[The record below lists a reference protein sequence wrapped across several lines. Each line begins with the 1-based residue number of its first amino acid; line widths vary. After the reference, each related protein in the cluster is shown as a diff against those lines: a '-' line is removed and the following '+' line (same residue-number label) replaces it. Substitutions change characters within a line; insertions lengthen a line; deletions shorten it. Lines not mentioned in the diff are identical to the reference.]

1 MGSFPSIERD
11 YNGCLTFETT
21 HATQSLAHWQG
32 STKEGTG
39 TLSTQS
45 ATLKDTPY
53 SFKARFGDGKGTN
66 PEELLAAAHAGCFT
80 MAVSFTLNNA
90 GTIGGHRHRSAAH
103 DGNAQQRSYRRGAS
117 GHARPRAQHRR
128 RAVCPDRQRSQ
139 GNLRHLACDAVD
151 HRDAGRRSPADR
163 ACLSMGPSAPVK
175 GRGATFN
182 PANRFR
188 RDEREPVDDG

>member
-1 MGSFPSIERD
+1 MQRKAS
-11 YNGCLTFETT
+11 
-21 HATQSLAHWQG
+21 AHWQG

-90 GTIGGHRHRSAAH
+90 GFTADVIDTEAQLTMEMPNNVPTVTAVHLVTRARVPNIDAARF
-103 DGNAQQRSYRRGAS
+103 AQIAS
-117 GHARPRAQHRR
+117 EAKVTCVISRAISPSITVTLD
-128 RAVCPDRQRSQ
+128 AA
-139 GNLRHLACDAVD
+139 LA
-151 HRDAGRRSPADR
+151 G
-163 ACLSMGPSAPVK
+163 
-175 GRGATFN
+175 
-182 PANRFR
+182 
-188 RDEREPVDDG
+188 